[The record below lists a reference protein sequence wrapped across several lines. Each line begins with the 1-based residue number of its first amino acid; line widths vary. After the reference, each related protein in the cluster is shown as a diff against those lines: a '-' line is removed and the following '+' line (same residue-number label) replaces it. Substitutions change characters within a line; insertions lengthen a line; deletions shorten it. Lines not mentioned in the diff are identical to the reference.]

1 MPKTVEKVHL
11 SIIIPTHRRHKELFN
26 LIHSL
31 QGQSLD
37 GLNIET
43 IIISNLADQTLHQ
56 KIHQIQSPQLSISF
70 FTRGEVGV
78 NKARNLGI
86 SKSSSENLYFLD
98 DDVSL
103 LDPFHL
109 QKLVA
114 LVRKYPNATAI
125 GGGYILPNQAGL
137 LNRAYHIISSSWVND
152 EEASKAFSF
161 LVGGNTLY
169 RRSLMS
175 DFLFNESILFGG
187 SETELNLRLYKA
199 NKEMI
204 YLKCLSIEHNSPITI
219 YSFIYKA
226 IRQGMGRFRH
236 ESIVSPQ
243 LLQYNTDS
251 RKSYSSGLKCPSLF
265 NGLISFYIAIYRF
278 FFQVGYRHG
287 KKSLNGPLSYFTL
300 CICLLEN
307 FFSPDSITPISNP
320 KEIAYHEKSIP
331 SLKVKEIYHWS
342 KAHVWWRIYPILRWH
357 LPQRMLFYSAPFI
370 EQILIFFGVFFT
382 PAEDSNFLYSYCN
395 CKNYLKGVMQKNHM
409 AKVVN

>member
-1 MPKTVEKVHL
+1 MPKTEKKIHL
-11 SIIIPTHRRHKELFN
+11 SLIIPTHRRHKELFN

-31 QGQSLD
+31 QGQSLN

-43 IIISNLADQTLHQ
+43 IIISNLPDKALYQ
-56 KIHQIQSPQLSISF
+56 KILQLKSPQLSISF

-86 SKSSSENLYFLD
+86 SKSTCENLYFLD
-98 DDVSL
+98 DDVCLS
-103 LDPFHL
+103 DPFHL
-109 QKLVA
+109 QKIVA
-114 LVRKYPNATAI
+114 LVRKHPKATAI
-125 GGGYILPNQAGL
+125 GGGYILPNQASL
-137 LNRAYHIISSSWVND
+137 INRAYHIISTSWID
-152 EEASKAFSF
+152 EEETSKAFSF

-175 DFLFNESILFGG
+175 DFLFNESIPFGG

-199 NKEMI
+199 NKEMV

-243 LLQYNTDS
+243 LLQHNTDS
-251 RKSYSSGLKCPSLF
+251 RKYYSNELKSSPLCNRF
-265 NGLISFYIAIYRF
+265 ISFYIALYRF

-300 CICLLEN
+300 GICLLEN
-307 FFSPDSITPISNP
+307 LFYPDSILHIPNP
-320 KEIAYHEKSIP
+320 KEIAYHEKPFP
-331 SLKVKEIYHWS
+331 SLKLKEIYHWS
-342 KAHVWWRIYPILRWH
+342 KAHVWWRIYPMLRWH
-357 LPQRMLFYSAPFI
+357 LPQRLLFYSAPFI
-370 EQILIFFGVFFT
+370 EATLIFFGGFYT
-382 PAEDSNFLYSYCN
+382 HAEDSNFLYSYCN
-395 CKNYLKGVMQKNHM
+395 CKIYLQGVMQRESHG
-409 AKVVN
+409 